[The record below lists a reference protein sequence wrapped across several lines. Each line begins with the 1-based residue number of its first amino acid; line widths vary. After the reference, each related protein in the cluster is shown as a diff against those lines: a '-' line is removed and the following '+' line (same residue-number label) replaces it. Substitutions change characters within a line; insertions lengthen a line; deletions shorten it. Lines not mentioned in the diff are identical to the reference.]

1 MSQEL
6 EEKRKHLAALE
17 AFLAS
22 PAHERYQAAIRVE
35 IQANKDAQVAITP
48 DSIANFVELCQQ
60 KGELRLLEQELTRFE
75 DARVSLGHRIDEMAE
90 AELQN
95 ATETKK

>member
-1 MSQEL
+1 MSQEV

-22 PAHERYQAAIRVE
+22 PAHIGYVISVEAE

-48 DSIANFVELCQQ
+48 DSISNFVELCQQ
-60 KGELRLLEQELTRFE
+60 KGELRCLESRLTMFE
-75 DARVSLGHRIDEMAE
+75 DARVNLERRIDEMVE
-90 AELQN
+90 VELQN